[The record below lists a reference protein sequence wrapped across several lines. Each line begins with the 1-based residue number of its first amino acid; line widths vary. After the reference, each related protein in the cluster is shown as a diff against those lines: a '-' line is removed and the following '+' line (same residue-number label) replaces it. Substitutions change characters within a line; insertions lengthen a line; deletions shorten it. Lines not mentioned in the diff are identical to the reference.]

1 VSGRTLGDY
10 LAEYGGSDVPHAEA
24 VVETVVALARGAVA
38 IREAV
43 TLGALGTAFAG
54 SRNSTAGAGGDIP
67 KDLDLHADA
76 LLLDA
81 IRTSPVALYA
91 SEELEHPILVDRAAP
106 LAVAVDPLD
115 GSSNIDTNVS
125 IGTIFSIRPVVG
137 APETDALASYL
148 QPGGNQLAAG
158 FFIYGPQLALALTVG
173 RGTDIFVYSPR
184 IGVFVRAYPSITIAD
199 ATHEFAINAANYRHW
214 DDGMRHYYDDCLAGM
229 TGPHG
234 RDFNMRWIASMVADA
249 YRILIRGGIFL
260 YPADAR
266 KGYSGGRLRLVYEAN
281 PIAMLIE
288 QAGGSAT
295 DGVDPILERTAPALH
310 ARVPLVFGSRAE
322 VAQVARYAAEHD
334 SMGLRSPLFGTRG
347 LFRA

>member
-1 VSGRTLGDY
+1 MTARTLGDY
-10 LAEYGGSDVPHAEA
+10 LAEYGATDAPHAEA
-24 VVETVVALARGAVA
+24 VVETIVALARGAVA

-43 TLGALGTAFAG
+43 TLGALGTAFSGTRNGAAG
-54 SRNSTAGAGGDIP
+54 GGGDIP

-81 IRTSPVALYA
+81 MRTAPVALYA
-91 SEELEHPILVDRAAP
+91 SEELEHPILVNRAAP

-125 IGTIFSIRPVVG
+125 IGTIFSVRPVAGV
-137 APETDALASYL
+137 PETDALASYL
-148 QPGGNQLAAG
+148 QPGSSQLAAG
-158 FFIYGPQLALALTVG
+158 FFVYGPQLALALTVG
-173 RGTDIFVYSPR
+173 RGTDVFVYSPR
-184 IGVFVRAYPSITIAD
+184 IGVFVRAYPSITIPHT
-199 ATHEFAINAANYRHW
+199 THEFAINAANYRHW
-214 DDGMRHYYDDCLAGM
+214 DDGTRHYYDDCLAGA

-249 YRILIRGGIFL
+249 YRILIRGGIFM

-281 PIAMLIE
+281 PIAMLME

-295 DGVDPILERTAPALH
+295 DGVDPILDRTAASLH
-310 ARVPLVFGSRAE
+310 AKVPLVFGSRDE

-347 LFRA
+347 LFRV